1 MTTRPGRGRPKQS
14 VEPDVELFRRYRVAL
29 SESGGSETRARTI
42 VAAQIGPGVTE
53 DAVRKLLERADV
65 RVDEFLGAV
74 RGFEEAHLKEV
85 GLREE
90 IERRLDEL
98 EKKTRRH
105 TELAETYR
113 KAVEALKPGGPG
125 R

>member
-1 MTTRPGRGRPKQS
+1 M
-14 VEPDVELFRRYRVAL
+14 
-29 SESGGSETRARTI
+29 
-42 VAAQIGPGVTE
+42 
-53 DAVRKLLERADV
+53 
-65 RVDEFLGAV
+65 